1 MIARAIGLGATA
13 LVGLALVVALLLGF
27 AFGCKEYSRYQG
39 RQDAKNDLVRAQSTR
54 RIKVEE
60 AIASRLSAVEL
71 AKAEVER
78 ARGVAQ
84 ANKIIAD
91 SITPA
96 YLRYFYIQ
104 QLAEVEHAGG
114 TIIYVPTEAGLP
126 ILEARR
132 LDQEQGE

>member
-1 MIARAIGLGATA
+1 MTPVRYVGLG
-13 LVGLALVVALLLGF
+13 LVALTLSIFLLIGG
-27 AFGCKEYSRYQG
+27 AFGCKEYNRYQG

-54 RIKVEE
+54 KIKVEE
-60 AIASRLSAVEL
+60 AIAARLSAVEL

-78 ARGVAQ
+78 SKGVAQ
-84 ANKIIAD
+84 ANSIIAN

-126 ILEARR
+126 ILEAGRKTP
-132 LDQEQGE
+132 